1 MEMHGDSLAIH
12 CCLAIPCDS
21 LGHILVDYWAFLA
34 TSHQMS
40 IKYPRVGPSNL
51 PSNACES
58 AQALRICQHF
68 WQVAG
73 HKSCESA
80 KALLIC
86 GEWEAIKAANTAMK
100 CQKAVFL
107 SLFLLLFASI
117 CQLSEHFQLI
127 CIALWQLRPAYS
139 PLDSRGC
146 KYYKKITIKY

>member
-58 AQALRICQHF
+58 AQALRICP
-68 WQVAG
+68 
-73 HKSCESA
+73 
-80 KALLIC
+80 
-86 GEWEAIKAANTAMK
+86 AAN
-100 CQKAVFL
+100 L
-107 SLFLLLFASI
+107 P
-117 CQLSEHFQLI
+117 
-127 CIALWQLRPAYS
+127 RP
-139 PLDSRGC
+139 C
-146 KYYKKITIKY
+146 